1 MIKRA
6 LSLSERATQI
16 VTPSTAVGVALAH
29 AGVLEIGGMLEQ
41 CENVYIKAVME
52 HTGSL
57 PCLSAYTRFLKQYGS
72 VQLAETLEQE
82 VGTRKSGA
90 PTVLIYLFFFQV
102 PALRKSSAPAALP
115 SPRVSSE
122 RQKELLALRDKREPR
137 FSLPTSTSGN
147 SLVVP
152 PAAGSASTSS
162 PGKLGSAPGK
172 KQSAREA
179 LKAVSGAKHQ
189 GLGDFKK

>member
-1 MIKRA
+1 VVIKRA

-90 PTVLIYLFFFQV
+90 SHLFILLPGASASQEQCPCCSSFSSCVLG
-102 PALRKSSAPAALP
+102 A
-115 SPRVSSE
+115 SE
-122 RQKELLALRDKREPR
+122 
-137 FSLPTSTSGN
+137 G
-147 SLVVP
+147 
-152 PAAGSASTSS
+152 AAGTARQARASVFSS
-162 PGKLGSAPGK
+162 NLDE
-172 KQSAREA
+172 R
-179 LKAVSGAKHQ
+179 
-189 GLGDFKK
+189 